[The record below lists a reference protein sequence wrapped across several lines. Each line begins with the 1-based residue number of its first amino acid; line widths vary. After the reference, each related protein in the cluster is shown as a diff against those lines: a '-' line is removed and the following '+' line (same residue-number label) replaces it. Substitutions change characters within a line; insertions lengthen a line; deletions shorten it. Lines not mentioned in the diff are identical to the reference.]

1 MRKRLI
7 RLPQQLIGAAE
18 NRYMQAAIEE
28 AYRGIVARDG
38 GPFGAIVVRDG
49 EVIGRGHNRVIGNN
63 DPTCHGEI
71 DAIRNA
77 CATLKTHD
85 LSGCQIY
92 TTGEPC
98 PMCLFACKWANIEA
112 IYYGGT
118 IEDNRTWFYCEK
130 PYIFLDNI
138 YLRGRTNI
146 PYLTLKPGVSIK
158 FANDKG
164 MQVGDYFNWS
174 GEYYHSGTIN
184 AIGTPDS
191 LITFSALNDSIG
203 GWNGIYFN
211 PYSDDRGGECYL
223 TY

>member
-1 MRKRLI
+1 MRKKLI

-98 PMCLFACKWANIEA
+98 PMCLFACKWANIEV

-118 IEDNRTWFYCEK
+118 IEDN
-130 PYIFLDNI
+130 
-138 YLRGRTNI
+138 
-146 PYLTLKPGVSIK
+146 
-158 FANDKG
+158 A
-164 MQVGDYFNWS
+164 
-174 GEYYHSGTIN
+174 
-184 AIGTPDS
+184 
-191 LITFSALNDSIG
+191 SIG
-203 GWNGIYFN
+203 FRDEELDKMTGGREGFSNYLIPLDREACLRLFDIYRQMEHEE
-211 PYSDDRGGECYL
+211 Y
-223 TY
+223 